1 MDSRDEAGNQDSENL
16 AGENLDGE
24 SISPKEESAEGSQES
39 GDNSPLYVQKRLKQ
53 QQRVH
58 ARQMQEMRQERQAL
72 REQSSISAN
81 PTGGNQPINPYV
93 PPGSAP
99 EGIDENIHKA
109 VSYALGHRDM
119 EARKAKEA
127 ESQQHVAKKYQGLS
141 SHLDTMGDKYEDFDD
156 VVRGNLPFT
165 PHMRDTALLLPK
177 KGSGSAGEVLYK
189 LGKNPDELRRIG
201 QLHPAD
207 QAEEMIRLS
216 HALIEGDE
224 KPRAAASNHNALG
237 SIKSNPV
244 TNSASITDKTSP
256 GDIRRRMKAGTFK

>member
-1 MDSRDEAGNQDSENL
+1 MDSRDEAVSNQDSENL
-16 AGENLDGE
+16 AGENLEGE
-24 SISPKEESAEGSQES
+24 SLSPKEQSNDEVSQERHTS
-39 GDNSPLYVQKRLKQ
+39 DPLEVQKRLKQ
-53 QQRVH
+53 QKRAH
-58 ARQMQEMRQERQAL
+58 EREMRELRAEMQAM
-72 REQSSISAN
+72 REHSSVSAN
-81 PTGGNQPINPYV
+81 PTGGNQPINPYMAPV
-93 PPGSAP
+93 P
-99 EGIDENIHKA
+99 EGVDENIHKA
-109 VSYALGHRDM
+109 VSYALNHRDM

-141 SHLDTMGDKYEDFDD
+141 QHLDTMGDKYDDFDET
-156 VVRGNLPFT
+156 VRGNLPFT

-177 KGSGSAGEVLYK
+177 KGPGSAGEVLYK

-216 HALIEGDE
+216 HALISGEE
-224 KPRAAASNHNALG
+224 RPKASDHQNALG

-244 TNSASITDKTSP
+244 TNSARINENTSA